1 MYCDKE
7 QRTRSITAPL
17 LQESDQETAVEDQRR
32 KQAAAIE
39 QLRHQL
45 EELESYAYMSGDSA
59 GPPSRLV
66 LDRQRLVME
75 QLRDRY
81 WSRFHNH
88 GEGAY

>member
-1 MYCDKE
+1 M
-7 QRTRSITAPL
+7 
-17 LQESDQETAVEDQRR
+17 EDQRR

-75 QLRDRY
+75 QLRDRC
-81 WSRFHNH
+81 WSR
-88 GEGAY
+88 ETVCREL

>member
-1 MYCDKE
+1 MINND
-7 QRTRSITAPL
+7 AL

-75 QLRDRY
+75 QLRDRSG
-81 WSRFHNH
+81 SR
-88 GEGAY
+88 ETVCREL

>member
-1 MYCDKE
+1 M
-7 QRTRSITAPL
+7 
-17 LQESDQETAVEDQRR
+17 EDQRR

-75 QLRDRY
+75 QLRDR
-81 WSRFHNH
+81 SGSGH
-88 GEGAY
+88 GDCM

>member
-7 QRTRSITAPL
+7 QRNNNTTSL

-75 QLRDRY
+75 QLRDRCG
-81 WSRFHNH
+81 SREAANW
-88 GEGAY
+88 ELS

>member
-7 QRTRSITAPL
+7 QRTISIITTSL
-17 LQESDQETAVEDQRR
+17 LQETDQETTVEDQRR

-81 WSRFHNH
+81 WSRFHNQ
-88 GEGAY
+88 Y

>member
-1 MYCDKE
+1 MINND
-7 QRTRSITAPL
+7 AL

-75 QLRDRY
+75 QLRDRCG
-81 WSRFHNH
+81 SR
-88 GEGAY
+88 ETVCREL

>member
-1 MYCDKE
+1 MININDN
-7 QRTRSITAPL
+7 AL

-75 QLRDRY
+75 QLRDR
-81 WSRFHNH
+81 S
-88 GEGAY
+88 GAGQGDCMQGALINNKR

>member
-7 QRTRSITAPL
+7 QRNNNTTSL

-75 QLRDRY
+75 QLRDR
-81 WSRFHNH
+81 S
-88 GEGAY
+88 GSGQGDCMQ

>member
-7 QRTRSITAPL
+7 KRTISIITPL

-88 GEGAY
+88 GEGPY

>member
-7 QRTRSITAPL
+7 QRNDNTTSL
-17 LQESDQETAVEDQRR
+17 LQESVQETAVEDQRR

-75 QLRDRY
+75 QLRDRSG
-81 WSRFHNH
+81 SREAANW
-88 GEGAY
+88 ELP

>member
-1 MYCDKE
+1 MINND
-7 QRTRSITAPL
+7 AL

-75 QLRDRY
+75 QLRDRSG
-81 WSRFHNH
+81 SR
-88 GEGAY
+88 EAVCREL